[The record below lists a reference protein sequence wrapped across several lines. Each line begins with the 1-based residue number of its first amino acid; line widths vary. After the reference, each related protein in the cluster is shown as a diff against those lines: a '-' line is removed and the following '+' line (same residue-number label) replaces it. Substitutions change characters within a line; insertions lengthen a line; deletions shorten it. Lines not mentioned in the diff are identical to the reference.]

1 MALYP
6 EVQKKAQMEIDR
18 VVGMDRLPSFADRP
32 NLPYVDAVVKEVLRW
47 NPVVPLGLPHVT
59 IQDDMFEG
67 YAIPKGSILVP
78 NIWSVCF
85 FNLIQ
90 SSSSHYCFPVIRQ
103 FFHDPKAYHD
113 PLDFK
118 PERFL
123 GTNPEQDTHNL
134 AFGFG
139 RRICPGKD
147 LADASIFISI
157 AMSLAAFNI
166 TKLKDERGVDIEPL
180 CEYTPGII
188 R

>member
-32 NLPYVDAVVKEVLRW
+32 NVPYVDAVVKEVLRW

-78 NIWSVCF
+78 NIWSACF

-90 SSSSHYCFPVIRQ
+90 SSSSH
-103 FFHDPKAYHD
+103 
-113 PLDFK
+113 
-118 PERFL
+118 
-123 GTNPEQDTHNL
+123 
-134 AFGFG
+134 
-139 RRICPGKD
+139 
-147 LADASIFISI
+147 
-157 AMSLAAFNI
+157 
-166 TKLKDERGVDIEPL
+166 
-180 CEYTPGII
+180 
-188 R
+188 